1 MELTLNGSTRLYF
14 VVGDPIAQVKSPE
27 GMTAA
32 FQAAG
37 INGVCLPAHVAPD
50 DLVAWAAGIR
60 RMKNVDGLMV
70 TVPHK
75 IAFTGLCDSITDTAR
90 FLNTVNVV
98 RFDDGG
104 WHGDMFDGRAQ
115 VEALLKNG
123 AVLQGKKAVQAGA
136 GGAGTAIAH
145 ALVMAGVSELAIVE
159 TDAQRRDSLIERLS
173 SLGKA
178 KVYAGTSDPSGFD
191 IVVNATPM
199 GMKEGDP
206 LPFDGDKLT
215 PQMFVGDVVTYPDT
229 AWIAKA
235 KAQGCRTAT
244 GLDMYAAVRDLM
256 AAFLL
261 EGKV

>member
-1 MELTLNGSTRLYF
+1 MELTLNGSTRVYF

-50 DLVAWAAGIR
+50 DLADWAAGIR
-60 RMKNVDGLMV
+60 KMKNADGLMV

-75 IAFTGLCDSITDTAR
+75 IAFAGLCDEISDTAR

-98 RFDDGG
+98 RFSENG
-104 WHGDMFDGRAQ
+104 WHGEMFDGRAQ

-145 ALVMAGVSELAIVE
+145 ALVTAGVSELAIVE
-159 TDAQRRDSLIERLS
+159 TDVQRRDSLIERLN
-173 SLGKA
+173 SLGRA

-191 IVVNATPM
+191 IVVNATPL
-199 GMKEGDP
+199 GMKAGDP

-215 PQMFVGDVVTYPDT
+215 AEMFVGDVVTYPDT
-229 AWIAKA
+229 AWITKA
-235 KAQGCRTAT
+235 RAQGCRVST

-256 AAFLL
+256 ADFLL
-261 EGKV
+261 QKAV